1 MENNLPKGWISISP
15 LAIAE
20 KIRGVSYG
28 KEDVFNEN
36 GNGRI
41 PVLRANGI
49 EDNKIKYDDIVYVS
63 SDNVNSNQ
71 ILKTGDVLIAMSS
84 GSKNLV
90 GKTAQFFGDNK
101 VSFGAFCGV
110 LRPNQNINPKYF
122 GYYFQSKDYRNTI
135 SEVAAGTN
143 INNLKNEHFESL
155 RIPIPPLPEQQ
166 RIVAKLDELMEK
178 IERSRARLER
188 IPQILKRFRQSVLSA
203 AVSGKLTEK
212 WRERNGSLKVIDNVV
227 NFSIKNSD
235 PIFNENSWLVSRV
248 SSVYDS
254 FGGGT
259 PSRSEKRYWN
269 GGISWVSSGDVKTD
283 YITSG
288 SESITRAGLENSSA
302 KLCPV
307 DSVIV
312 VVRSGILQH
321 TLPVAIVKS
330 EVAINQDIK
339 CFNSISKDLNNWLFL
354 VLKGKAK
361 EILSQNREGTTV
373 QSVKMETLKDLE
385 IEIPST
391 EEQTEIFKKVEEL
404 LLFADKIESRYNK
417 AKAQLD
423 KLPQSLL
430 AKAFRGELVPQ
441 DENDEPASVLLGR
454 IKGEE
459 AGTGVLR
466 GNSTKRSV
474 RALF

>member
-166 RIVAKLDELMEK
+166 RIVAKLDELMAK

-188 IPQILKRFRQSVLSA
+188 IPQILKRFRQSVLST
-203 AVSGKLTEK
+203 AVTGKGSDVLSDDVCSLIQIGPFGTQLHRHDYISNGIPIINPTHIQGGMIIPDFELTITKSKYKELENYHLIKGDVIMGRRGEMARCALINDKESGWLCGT
-212 WRERNGSLKVIDNVV
+212 GSLFFRPDQTKITP
-227 NFSIKNSD
+227 KYLYWLLTNSNTKE
-235 PIFNENSWLVSRV
+235 FLE
-248 SSVYDS
+248 
-254 FGGGT
+254 
-259 PSRSEKRYWN
+259 
-269 GGISWVSSGDVKTD
+269 
-283 YITSG
+283 
-288 SESITRAGLENSSA
+288 SES
-302 KLCPV
+302 K
-307 DSVIV
+307 
-312 VVRSGILQH
+312 
-321 TLPVAIVKS
+321 
-330 EVAINQDIK
+330 
-339 CFNSISKDLNNWLFL
+339 
-354 VLKGKAK
+354 
-361 EILSQNREGTTV
+361 GTTM
-373 QSVKMETLKDLE
+373 SNLNLSIAKKIPVKLPSLREQ
-385 IEIPST
+385 IEVIKRV
-391 EEQTEIFKKVEEL
+391 EQLYKV
-404 LLFADKIESRYNK
+404 ADKIEARYNK

-441 DENDEPASVLLGR
+441 DESDEPASALLER
-454 IKGEE
+454 IQQGNPGKPGK
-459 AGTGVLR
+459 ARKPRSYKMGVEPL
-466 GNSTKRSV
+466 GM
-474 RALF
+474 AAEQ